1 MRRAP
6 QLGQKPRRLQLNAAK
21 DVSQAIRAKSTRAE
35 VRRLLGVEG
44 NFGEKLGLSVDWA
57 YQIIVQVGNYG
68 ESFDRNLGKESPIKL
83 GRGLNDLWT
92 EGGLMYAMPFR

>member
-1 MRRAP
+1 
-6 QLGQKPRRLQLNAAK
+6 
-21 DVSQAIRAKSTRAE
+21 
-35 VRRLLGVEG
+35 
-44 NFGEKLGLSVDWA
+44 
-57 YQIIVQVGNYG
+57 VQVGTYG